1 MLSPI
6 EENKK
11 SCDEWSAHS
20 LHHQMSSWEVMIF
33 ILCNFLDS
41 ENQQLKIHDII
52 CLTSYGCTVGALI
65 PLADIERLFSM

>member
-20 LHHQMSSWEVMIF
+20 LHHQMSSWELKIF
-33 ILCNFLDS
+33 LLFKLFGS
-41 ENQQLKIHDII
+41 ENQQLKIHNII
-52 CLTSYGCTVGALI
+52 CFTSYGCTVAALF
-65 PLADIERLFSM
+65 PLVDT